1 MSTTSVGTRPAAPRP
16 ARPWAASITIAV
28 GLSTMSTIAAAS
40 RATDAWKKIFEP
52 KRWPSLAPS
61 RMNPE
66 TPSPYSTTAV
76 PTVVGGVLK
85 LATIPPMET
94 GMADTLNDISDWP
107 IAMTIIGSHEA
118 RTSTSACV
126 GKPGCVAIPPIPPCW
141 WEDVAVVGRAE
152 APGVRRLQRWPA
164 ALTDETVSTALP
176 AVGWSGCH
184 PPPGVVQLHEVEL
197 LASPKNR

>member
-40 RATDAWKKIFEP
+40 RATDTWKNIFEP

-94 GMADTLNDISDWP
+94 GMADTLNDISACP
-107 IAMTIIGSHEA
+107 MAMTIIGSHEV

-126 GKPGCVAIPPIPPCW
+126 GKPGCVAIPFSPPDCVRW
-141 WEDVAVVGRAE
+141 DHGLVQPPAPHGRPA
-152 APGVRRLQRWPA
+152 RSRLGLRDQQIQAQPLR
-164 ALTDETVSTALP
+164 
-176 AVGWSGCH
+176 
-184 PPPGVVQLHEVEL
+184 QEL
-197 LASPKNR
+197 GH